1 MRVLLTIHFM
11 RSAHSLKSNIAE
23 IASATK
29 TIQMD
34 NLMSFSADQSIL
46 GIRIIPVFDPVRGD
60 APCQMRAPVPTGF
73 VANASAH

>member
-23 IASATK
+23 IASAAK

-46 GIRIIPVFDPVRGD
+46 GIRFKPVFDPVRRD
-60 APCQMRAPVPTGF
+60 VPCQMRAPVSKGF
-73 VANASAH
+73 VAIASAH

>member
-60 APCQMRAPVPTGF
+60 APCQMWAPVPTGF
-73 VANASAH
+73 VAIASAH